1 LESAPNHTQV
11 VRTSTRN
18 RSRITNGSE
27 LLRGVDGRSA
37 EGRRY
42 RDLTEA
48 FGVEFGLGASE
59 REMAAIRLAAALT
72 VQSETLQA
80 AIVRGERVAEEEL
93 TRALNAQAPAL
104 RERQPRRQ
112 AHQCLGGEL
121 RGLSAIDGRRKNT
134 SISGVTLSDVCCI
147 HSNSLRP
154 SGSISGRHWRWLL
167 CWL

>member
-1 LESAPNHTQV
+1 MSMKFMGTALNRLPVA
-11 VRTSTRN
+11 RTSTHN

-48 FGVEFGLGASE
+48 FRAEFGLGASE

-80 AIVRGERVAEEEL
+80 GLAVA
-93 TRALNAQAPAL
+93 APA
-104 RERQPRRQ
+104 
-112 AHQCLGGEL
+112 
-121 RGLSAIDGRRKNT
+121 
-134 SISGVTLSDVCCI
+134 
-147 HSNSLRP
+147 
-154 SGSISGRHWRWLL
+154 
-167 CWL
+167 

>member
-1 LESAPNHTQV
+1 MESALNHSQV

-48 FGVEFGLGASE
+48 FRVEFGLGASE

-80 AIVRGERVAEEEL
+80 AIVG
-93 TRALNAQAPAL
+93 
-104 RERQPRRQ
+104 
-112 AHQCLGGEL
+112 
-121 RGLSAIDGRRKNT
+121 NT
-134 SISGVTLSDVCCI
+134 STYLSIVGPKR
-147 HSNSLRP
+147 RP
-154 SGSISGRHWRWLL
+154 DFTSRSFLD
-167 CWL
+167 

>member
-1 LESAPNHTQV
+1 MESALNHSQV

-48 FGVEFGLGASE
+48 FRVEFGLGASE
-59 REMAAIRLAAALT
+59 REMAAIRLATALT

-93 TRALNAQAPAL
+93 TRALNAQARAL
-104 RERQPRRQ
+104 RELRLMQKRRAPRP
-112 AHQCLGGEL
+112 A
-121 RGLSAIDGRRKNT
+121 
-134 SISGVTLSDVCCI
+134 
-147 HSNSLRP
+147 
-154 SGSISGRHWRWLL
+154 GRHELDAIADGLKKGAGR
-167 CWL
+167 

>member
-1 LESAPNHTQV
+1 METALNRLPVA
-11 VRTSTRN
+11 RTSTRN

-48 FGVEFGLGASE
+48 FRAEFGLGSSE

-72 VQSETLQA
+72 VQGETLQA

-93 TRALNAQAPAL
+93 TRALNAQARAL
-104 RERQPRRQ
+104 RELRLMQKRR
-112 AHQCLGGEL
+112 ASRPAGRSELDAIAGGL
-121 RGLSAIDGRRKNT
+121 KKGA
-134 SISGVTLSDVCCI
+134 
-147 HSNSLRP
+147 
-154 SGSISGRHWRWLL
+154 GS
-167 CWL
+167 

>member
-1 LESAPNHTQV
+1 MESALNHSQV

-18 RSRITNGSE
+18 RSRVTNGSE

-48 FGVEFGLGASE
+48 FRVEFGLGASE

-72 VQSETLQA
+72 VQGETLQA

-93 TRALNAQAPAL
+93 TRALNQARAL
-104 RERQPRRQ
+104 RELRLMQKRRAPRP
-112 AHQCLGGEL
+112 A
-121 RGLSAIDGRRKNT
+121 
-134 SISGVTLSDVCCI
+134 
-147 HSNSLRP
+147 
-154 SGSISGRHWRWLL
+154 GRHELDAIADGL
-167 CWL
+167 KKGAVG